1 MIYIMQMSIDP
12 ASSSNS
18 KNERLS
24 IPAAR
29 GIIWDAGNIALGMT
43 VESDEQRS
51 ALAHA
56 VGGLF
61 NYLDCAQDASDIIE
75 RTTGETRC
83 VRISDLTNCI
93 TAEIRAIETNEAAL
107 HDGEVNPFAIND
119 PNYVAL
125 QGLRLYI
132 DAAGNQ

>member
-1 MIYIMQMSIDP
+1 MNFDP
-12 ASSSNS
+12 SSSNS
-18 KNERLS
+18 KNELLS

-29 GIIWDAGNIALGMT
+29 GIVWDAGNIALGVQ
-43 VESDEQRS
+43 VESEEQRR
-51 ALAHA
+51 AYDYV

-61 NYLDCAQDASDIIE
+61 NYLDCAQEASDIIE
-75 RTTGETRC
+75 RTTGETRR
-83 VRISDLTNCI
+83 VSLSDLTNCI